1 MNFFKLVFKSLMQH
15 RLSTVVTVL
24 SLSLAS
30 GLMLT
35 VWILQVQSRQVFAES
50 NSGFDAVLG
59 ARGSSLQL
67 VLNSVFHMEQSPGN
81 IDWQDYLD
89 ISADPRIKRAIPIAV
104 GDNLYGYRIVGTTTN
119 IFRNAGPGGEKG
131 FEVEK
136 GRAFQPNR
144 REAVLGSFVASQV
157 RGLGVGS
164 TFQPYHGL
172 RFDENEKHEEQYV
185 VTGILKPTNSP
196 ADRAVWIP
204 LEGVQNMEGHAAAE
218 RDRISAV
225 LLNLH
230 SPAVGQMLNIQYNR
244 QGNRLTFAFPIAA
257 IVADLFNK
265 VSWLDRLLQGIA
277 MLVGLVATASVLAS
291 VYNSMNERRRDI
303 AIMRALGARKSTIF
317 GLILWECGLIGL
329 IGGLLGFAVYFGLMA
344 TGAAILRE
352 KTGIVLS
359 LGYLHISMFWTP
371 FLMTVASLCA
381 GLLPAFKAY
390 RSPVA
395 ENLLPIA

>member
-1 MNFFKLVFKSLMQH
+1 MSLLKLVIKSLLQH
-15 RLSTVVTVL
+15 RVSTLVTVL
-24 SLSLAS
+24 SLALAS
-30 GLMLT
+30 GLVLT
-35 VWILQVQSRQVFAES
+35 VWILQVQSRQVFSES

-67 VLNSVFHMEQSPGN
+67 VLNSVFHMDQSTGN

-89 ISADPRIKRAIPIAV
+89 IAADRRVSRAIPIAV

-119 IFRNAGPGGEKG
+119 IFANPA
-131 FEVEK
+131 VEK
-136 GRAFQPNR
+136 SPGFRVANGRPFKANH
-144 REAVLGSFVASQV
+144 REAVIGSFIASKIK
-157 RGLGVGS
+157 GLTVGS
-164 TFQPYHGL
+164 TFKPYHGL
-172 RFDENEKHEEQYV
+172 RFDENEQHAETYV
-185 VTGILKPTNSP
+185 VTGILEPTNSP
-196 ADRAVWIP
+196 ADRAIWIP
-204 LEGVQNMEGHAAAE
+204 LAGVQNMEGHAAAE

-230 SPAVGQMLNIQYNR
+230 SPAMGQMLNIQYNR

-277 MLVGLVATASVLAS
+277 VLVGVVAVASVLAS
-291 VYNSMNERRRDI
+291 VYNSMNERKRDI

-317 GLILWECGLIGL
+317 SLILWECGLIGFL
-329 IGGLLGFAVYFGLMA
+329 GAMLGFLVYFGLFGA
-344 TGAAILRE
+344 GAAILRE

-359 LGYLHISMFWTP
+359 LGFFHISMVWTP
-371 FLMTVASLCA
+371 VLMVVASIVA
-381 GLLPAFKAY
+381 GLVPAVKAY

-395 ENLLPIA
+395 ENLIPIA